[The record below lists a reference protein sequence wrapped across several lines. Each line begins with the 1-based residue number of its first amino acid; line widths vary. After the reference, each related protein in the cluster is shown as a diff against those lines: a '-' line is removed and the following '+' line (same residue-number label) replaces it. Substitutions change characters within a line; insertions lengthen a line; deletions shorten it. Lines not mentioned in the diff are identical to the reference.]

1 MFRLALSMGCTVME
15 LGARLSSAE
24 LTEWFAFDLLE
35 PIGGARADDRAR
47 GIMAVVAASAG
58 AKDVKPSDFLRTWQP
73 KQEPDDA
80 SKLANLLAGLERM
93 SKVEGE

>member
-1 MFRLALSMGCTVME
+1 LALSLGCTVSE

-24 LTEWFAFDLLE
+24 LTEWLAFDLLE
-35 PIGGARADDRAR
+35 PIGGARDDDRAR

-73 KQEPDDA
+73 KDNGGDA
-80 SKLANLLAGLERM
+80 EKLALLLAKLDRVAI
-93 SKVEGE
+93 VEGD

>member
-1 MFRLALSMGCTVME
+1 MALSLGCTVSE

-24 LTEWFAFDLLE
+24 LTEWLAFDLLE

-73 KQEPDDA
+73 KDDGGDA
-80 SKLANLLAGLERM
+80 AKLHGLLAQLDRIA
-93 SKVEGE
+93 KVEGE